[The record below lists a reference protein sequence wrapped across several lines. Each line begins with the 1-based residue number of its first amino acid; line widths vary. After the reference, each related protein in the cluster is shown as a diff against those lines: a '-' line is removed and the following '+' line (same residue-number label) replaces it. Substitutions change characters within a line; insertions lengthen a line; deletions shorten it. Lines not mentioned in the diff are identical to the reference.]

1 MYLRQISINN
11 FKNLEQVDL
20 HFSQNLNCLVGNN
33 GEGKTNLL
41 DAIHYLSI
49 TKSFFNNTDQQNIR
63 HGENYFILKG
73 DFVRKN
79 NDEKIYCGV
88 QRGEKI
94 LKRNDK
100 QYSRFADH
108 IGLIPLVMISPT
120 DISLIND
127 SGDERRRYINNV
139 LSQLDVIY
147 LENIIKY
154 NRILMQRNKLL
165 KQIQKSDDVIAV
177 LNEQLSEHAKIIHQ
191 KRKQFITEIQPYFTQ
206 VYKQVSNEE
215 EQVSLT
221 YKSDLNDGDFID
233 LLERSFE
240 KDRILQHTTVG
251 IHRDDIVMQMNGYP
265 IKKIGSQGQQKTFL
279 IALKLTQFNFF
290 KQQTD
295 ISPILLLDDIFDKLD
310 IHRVEHLISLVSGN
324 DFGQIFITDS
334 NKTRLDKI
342 LEQQKNSF
350 SLFNVNKGEIKE
362 SNGKN

>member
-221 YKSDLNDGDFID
+221 YKSDLNDDDFID

-251 IHRDDIVMQMNGYP
+251 IHRDDIVMQMNRYP

-310 IHRVEHLISLVSGN
+310 MHRVEHLISLVSSD

-350 SLFNVNKGEIKE
+350 SLFNVDKGKITEG
-362 SNGKN
+362 NGKN